1 MFARIDFLKRK
12 FGFDPKVIYDIGA
25 YQGTWTNDCK
35 KVFPSATYYQFEAND
50 ECKSFLSDNPTF
62 GVLGDKDDIEVSY
75 YKWENNFCKSYLFYT
90 DNLTL
95 LDISEQLKKCIL
107 EVDNH
112 LYAQT
117 LLQDCSF
124 YTPQFYRFYINIKP
138 MNDSFIIKFILMM
151 EYIDIENNTIVFDE
165 TNTTHLQQLKK
176 INECLKKHSLTHN
189 DLAPRNIRI
198 MKTTE
203 KILIYDWG
211 ESFISNYGI
220 DVLENMNRKELS

>member
-1 MFARIDFLKRK
+1 
-12 FGFDPKVIYDIGA
+12 
-25 YQGTWTNDCK
+25 
-35 KVFPSATYYQFEAND
+35 
-50 ECKSFLSDNPTF
+50 
-62 GVLGDKDDIEVSY
+62 
-75 YKWENNFCKSYLFYT
+75 
-90 DNLTL
+90 
-95 LDISEQLKKCIL
+95 
-107 EVDNH
+107 
-112 LYAQT
+112 
-117 LLQDCSF
+117 
-124 YTPQFYRFYINIKP
+124 
-138 MNDSFIIKFILMM
+138 MM
-151 EYIDIENNTIVFDE
+151 EYIDIENDTIEFDE